1 MKIKKLFIKGY
12 GKFIN
17 QEIEFKEGFNVIYGN
32 NEAGKT
38 TLQSFIK
45 NSLFS
50 FESKNKDKEGRLPDL
65 KKYKPWEGEEY
76 SGSIEI
82 QLDNNK
88 QYRIEKNFKDKETTI
103 FNSNLED
110 VTSSFSYNKREGVL
124 FGESIFKMNRNTFE
138 NTAFIKQSNT
148 KVFKNDK
155 QEIFDKIINL
165 QETGEED
172 LSVTKAIKALS
183 KAKTEL
189 GNKTTK
195 GRLYNAT
202 VEKLEKEKLKLNKA
216 NENRERMLE
225 KQRKQKQLKGEINEI
240 LSDIENIKKEIAKE
254 EKNKELE
261 QIDIKRQRL
270 MRKLEILASYDKNIN
285 DINEKIYNYEK
296 QINTNK
302 QLELVEGN
310 IIVEKIKQVTL
321 LKSDTE
327 ELEQKD
333 VNKYQAKINKRN
345 KSSLMYLYVGIGVGF
360 LSILLGILILKY
372 VFIAT
377 FIAFLII
384 GYSFFIKPKKEEIA
398 NIQIMEQEKVEITK
412 KRKELL
418 QFILDIGYI
427 CNDNVLDIEK
437 TLNKIYTDK
446 NNMYTISKD
455 IEIESN
461 RKKDY
466 VKLKKDELSELQY
479 TSLLKLKNKIKEYEQ
494 QLKDNNYIKV
504 SNKTD
509 YNKILEETIVTK
521 NQKQIEEA
529 EIKTLLRE
537 FWMNDEELANLTEE
551 IAKYEEVL
559 VEIENEKAALEYAID
574 FIEKA
579 AKDIKLDIIPK
590 INKKMGDVLSKIT
603 ANKYN
608 NLITGKDSQ
617 LNIEY
622 DNLIRNIWQF
632 SDGTIDQ
639 MYLALRIATTE
650 IFSSYEKLPI
660 LIDEAFAFYDSDRM
674 NNSFKLLYEISK
686 EKQVIFFT
694 CKKDELQKISELK
707 EVNVIK
713 L

>member
-124 FGESIFKMNRNTFE
+124 FGESLFKMNRNTFE

-195 GRLYNAT
+195 GRIYNAT
-202 VEKLEKEKLKLNKA
+202 IEKLEREKLKLNKA

-240 LSDIENIKKEIAKE
+240 LSDITNIKKEIAKE
-254 EKNKELE
+254 EKNNELE
-261 QIDIKRQRL
+261 QINIKRQRL
-270 MRKLEILASYDKNIN
+270 MRKLEILTSYDKNIN

-296 QINTNK
+296 QIKTNK
-302 QLELVEGN
+302 QLEMVEGN
-310 IIVEKIKQVTL
+310 TIVEKIKQVTL

-333 VNKYQAKINKRN
+333 INEYQIKINKRN
-345 KSSLMYLYVGIGVGF
+345 KNSLMYLYAGIGVGI
-360 LSILLGILILKY
+360 LSILLGIFISKY

-384 GYSFFIKPKKEEIA
+384 GSSFFVRPKKEEIA
-398 NIQIMEQEKVEITK
+398 NIQIMEQEKTEITK

-437 TLNKIYTDK
+437 TLNRIYTDK

-479 TSLLKLKNKIKEYEQ
+479 TSLLEVKEKIKEYEQ

-504 SNKTD
+504 SDKTD
-509 YNKILEETIVTK
+509 YNKILEETIVIK

-559 VEIENEKAALEYAID
+559 VEIENEKTALEYAID